1 VSALPATGQTGGQL
15 HAFVAGAGTGG
26 TIAGVSR
33 YLKARNARIQ
43 ARAAPAMRRLRRR
56 GGCGAVSMLLLPAS
70 GRVPPGHAPHRAA

>member
-1 VSALPATGQTGGQL
+1 
-15 HAFVAGAGTGG
+15 
-26 TIAGVSR
+26 VSR